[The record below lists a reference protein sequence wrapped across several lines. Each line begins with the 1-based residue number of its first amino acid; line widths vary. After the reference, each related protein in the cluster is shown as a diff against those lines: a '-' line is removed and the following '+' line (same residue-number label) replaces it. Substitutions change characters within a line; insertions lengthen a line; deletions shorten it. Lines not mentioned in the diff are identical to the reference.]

1 MLKIDSLL
9 LGALT
14 ALTLFSCNNS
24 TPVKPSNNTT
34 TLHDQVMTLAEQKQ
48 LTPDS
53 VVAMLKTGNEH
64 FYKNKLTLR
73 NDSLRIHLTASGQY
87 PIAAVLACSDSRI
100 PVEEV
105 FDKGIGDLF
114 VNRIAGNVADADIL
128 GSLEYACKVSGV
140 KAIMVLG
147 HEHCG
152 AAKAAIDNVKDGN
165 ITALISE
172 IRLAV
177 NAVHVEGDN
186 TSKNDSLVHAV
197 VEKNVELTIKKILA
211 QSKLIEQM
219 TQTKAIKVVGGIY
232 DIDSGK
238 IKFLDQVN

>member
-1 MLKIDSLL
+1 MLKIDTLL
-9 LGALT
+9 LGAVA
-14 ALTLFSCNNS
+14 ALTLFSCNSS
-24 TPVKPSNNTT
+24 TAVKPQNSPTM
-34 TLHDQVMTLAEQKQ
+34 LHDKVITLAEQKQ

-53 VVAMLKTGNEH
+53 VVAMLKTGNEN

-87 PIAAVLACSDSRI
+87 PIAAILACSDSRI

-114 VNRIAGNVADADIL
+114 VNRIAGNVADTEIL

-152 AAKAAIDNVKDGN
+152 TAKAAIDNVKDGN
-165 ITALISE
+165 MTALISE
-172 IRLAV
+172 IRPAV
-177 NAVHVEGDN
+177 NAVNIKGDN
-186 TSKNDSLVHAV
+186 TSKNDSLVHDV
-197 VEKNVELTIKKILA
+197 VEKNVELTMKRSLPRV
-211 QSKLIEQM
+211 SLL
-219 TQTKAIKVVGGIY
+219 
-232 DIDSGK
+232 SR
-238 IKFLDQVN
+238 